1 MQEELV
7 TVAAYSQAMK
17 AEAAKNF
24 LQGHGIRAFVAD
36 ENVAVTLWPNLAE
49 TKLQV
54 AADDADRAKKL
65 LVQHHAGEDVSNE
78 GD

>member
-1 MQEELV
+1 MPDDFV
-7 TVAAYSQAMK
+7 TVAAYAQAMK

-24 LQGHGIRAFVAD
+24 LQGHGIRAFVID
-36 ENVAVTLWPNLAE
+36 ENFAVTMWPNLAE

-54 AADDADRAKKL
+54 AAEDADRAKKL
-65 LVQHHAGEDVSNE
+65 LVEHHDAEDVSNE